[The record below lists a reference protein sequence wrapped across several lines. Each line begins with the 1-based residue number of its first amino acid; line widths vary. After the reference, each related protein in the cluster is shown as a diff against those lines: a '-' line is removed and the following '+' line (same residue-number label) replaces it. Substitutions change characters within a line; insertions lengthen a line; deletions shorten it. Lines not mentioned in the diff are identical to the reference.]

1 MAGEDI
7 RRPRFVPRVLGSR
20 EPTTTVEDAHREFL
34 RMTLVTERISE
45 WRTCLAVAG
54 CRGAAGI
61 VDADDIGFRNAET
74 TTSANTSNI
83 MADVIC

>member
-1 MAGEDI
+1 
-7 RRPRFVPRVLGSR
+7 V
-20 EPTTTVEDAHREFL
+20 
-34 RMTLVTERISE
+34 
-45 WRTCLAVAG
+45 
-54 CRGAAGI
+54 GI